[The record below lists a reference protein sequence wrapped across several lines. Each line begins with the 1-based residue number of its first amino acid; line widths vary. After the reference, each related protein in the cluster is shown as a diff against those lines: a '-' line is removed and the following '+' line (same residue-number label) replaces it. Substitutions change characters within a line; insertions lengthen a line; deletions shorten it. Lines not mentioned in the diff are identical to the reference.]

1 MSGKVGYCLVIT
13 TTTSTKVCQVGSEGS
28 VIKSTLQL
36 VRGEGGKCCTVLQS
50 TFHQPGSL
58 IAIQV
63 TDMEVNNA
71 MQCSPEQETH
81 RLT

>member
-1 MSGKVGYCLVIT
+1 M
-13 TTTSTKVCQVGSEGS
+13 
-28 VIKSTLQL
+28 IKSTLQL
-36 VRGEGGKCCTVLQS
+36 VRGEGGKCCTVLQL

-58 IAIQV
+58 IVIQV